1 MKHFEP
7 GQPVVYRTELSLV
20 WNYSLY
26 NRVTTNG
33 AEHLVVGG
41 YCTRDEDILPY
52 NHNTKHLIGTVNSYV
67 EWEPKPNT
75 VIAVRDD
82 SKVNWKYRLF
92 VRMDDENRYVCKAD
106 GSTVEYAWQYA
117 TSIEESKKY

>member
-26 NRVTTNG
+26 NRITTNG
-33 AEHLVVGG
+33 TEHLVVGG
-41 YCTRDEDILPY
+41 YCTRDKDILPY
-52 NHNTKHLIGTVNSYV
+52 NNNTKHLIGTVNSYV
-67 EWEPKPNT
+67 EWEPEPYT

-82 SKVNWKYRLF
+82 NKVNWKYRLF
-92 VRMDDENRYVCKAD
+92 VCMDDENRYVCKTD
-106 GSTVEYAWQYA
+106 GNTVEYAWQYA
-117 TSIEESKKY
+117 TSIEESLKD